1 MPAAGQG
8 ALGIEILKTRKDVAQ
23 WLAPLGHD
31 TSHVCALAERAVSRA
46 LGGSC
51 QVPLAAYATLDG
63 EQLNLSGLVAEP
75 DGSTVYRAQISGPA
89 HQAEDL
95 GLSLAEDLKQQGAQ
109 AILDRLLM
117 EQPQE
122 GQ

>member
-1 MPAAGQG
+1 MWRNGWLPWVM
-8 ALGIEILKTRKDVAQ
+8 KPVA
-23 WLAPLGHD
+23 
-31 TSHVCALAERAVSRA
+31 TVCALAERAVWHSA
-46 LGGSC
+46 LGSC
-51 QVPLAAYATLDG
+51 SCRVPLAAFATLDG
-63 EQLNLSGLVAEP
+63 EQLNLRRGWWLNPMVLP
-75 DGSTVYRAQISGPA
+75 CYRAQISGPA
-89 HQAEDL
+89 DQAEDL